1 MIQNTEDLNNT
12 DKQDIGSRLF
22 YSAYPDEVQLLM
34 SEGLNN
40 STDSAVR
47 LCNNSIYS
55 VGFIAMTGFMKV
67 ASQGSSIDVQK
78 FDDAVT
84 ISIDTQMLDVSMLK
98 LDDNIQRLSQTGLLP
113 SDIMCYWYEGHI
125 PTEALTVEETVSK
138 EDSRI
143 PNCFY

>member
-1 MIQNTEDLNNT
+1 ML
-12 DKQDIGSRLF
+12 
-22 YSAYPDEVQLLM
+22 
-34 SEGLNN
+34 EGLNN
-40 STDSAVR
+40 NTDSTVR

-55 VGFIAMTGFMKV
+55 AGFIAMTGFMRV

-84 ISIDTQMLDVSMLK
+84 ISIDTQILDVSMLK
-98 LDDNIQRLSQTGLLP
+98 PDDDIQRLSQTGLLP

-125 PTEALTVEETVSK
+125 PAEALTVKETVSK
-138 EDSRI
+138 GDSRI